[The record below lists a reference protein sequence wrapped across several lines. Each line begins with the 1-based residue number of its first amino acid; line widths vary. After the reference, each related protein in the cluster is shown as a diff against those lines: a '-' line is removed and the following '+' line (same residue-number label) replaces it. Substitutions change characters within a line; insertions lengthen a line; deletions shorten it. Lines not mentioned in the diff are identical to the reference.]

1 MLAQAAQSDIRKSG
15 MLRFAEGKDMH
26 ALRIGVD
33 AEFAAELE

>member
-1 MLAQAAQSDIRKSG
+1 MLAQAAQSDIG